1 MGGFYTVRLAEGETL
16 VCRQRGKL
24 RKKEAGLFPGDWV
37 RVSRIPAAEKA
48 KAAETGIQGM
58 IEETL
63 PRRNFL
69 LRPKV
74 ANIDIAVVVLA
85 AGQPAPDWLL
95 LDRILAMC
103 LYHQIQPLVCL
114 NKWDCLT
121 AAEAQGM
128 TAALAPYHKIGM
140 GGLPLSAQNGLGIA
154 ELQARLQGKTAVFAG
169 PSGVGKSSLLNAL
182 APGLCLPTGQISE
195 RLRRGKHTTRHVE
208 MLPLPGNTFIADT
221 PGFSLLDLPK
231 DLQSRILSGL
241 YPEFQGLPPC
251 RFEGCLHDKE
261 PDCAVKAALAAGHV
275 DIGRYERYLRL
286 LAEAREREERYYD

>member
-1 MGGFYTVRLAEGETL
+1 MAKGETL

-37 RVSRIPAAEKA
+37 RVSRIQAAEKA
-48 KAAETGIQGM
+48 EDMEKGIHGM

-69 LRPKV
+69 LRPRV
-74 ANIDIAVVVLA
+74 ANIDIAVVLLA
-85 AGQPAPDWLL
+85 ADHPAPDWLL

-114 NKWDCLT
+114 NKWDCLD
-121 AAEAQGM
+121 AAAAQEM
-128 TAALAPYHKIGM
+128 TAALAPYREIGM
-140 GGLPLSAQNGLGIA
+140 GGLALSAQNGLGIA
-154 ELQARLQGKTAVFAG
+154 DLQTHLLGKTAVFAG
-169 PSGVGKSSLLNAL
+169 PSGVGKSSLLNVL
-182 APGLCLPTGQISE
+182 APGLCLATGQISK

-251 RFEGCLHDKE
+251 RVEGCLQDKE
-261 PDCAVKAALAAGHV
+261 PECAVKAALAAGSV
-275 DIGRYERYLRL
+275 DAGRYERYLRL